1 MDFIVDSVTVSS
13 VFVVEKYQQQDSLL
27 PVTFKVLTF
36 VELTGA
42 RNIKVLSD

>member
-1 MDFIVDSVTVSS
+1 MVLDIIVTK
-13 VFVVEKYQQQDSLL
+13 FG
-27 PVTFKVLTF
+27 KVLTF